1 MKLYI
6 ETYGC
11 QMNINDSEIIAGIMQ
26 LHNYEITE
34 NAKEADLILINTCSI
49 RDNAEQRIM
58 GRLGYFRELKGYK
71 SSLKVGLVG
80 CMAERLKEKLLNED
94 VINLVIGP
102 DSYRHL
108 PDLLNS
114 NGEDKR
120 IHVDLSIEET
130 YESVQPLRY
139 DNNGISAFV
148 SITRG
153 CNNFCSY
160 CVVPYTRG
168 RERSRPVDTILHE
181 VKELI
186 DNGYKE
192 ATLLG
197 QNVNSYRYETTH
209 GVVDFPW
216 LIEEIAIT
224 YPSLRLRFSTSHP
237 KDISERLIDCIA
249 KYPNISKHV
258 HLPSQSGSNAILK
271 KMNRKYTREEYLKKI
286 NLIYTKIPGC
296 SITTDI
302 IAGFCGETQQDHED
316 TLSLMKESRYDY
328 AYMFKYSERPG
339 TKAEETLDD
348 DVPEEVKSARLSEII
363 SLQHNLSMESNQRD
377 LGKTF
382 EVLVEGESKKSSLK
396 LYGRSSQNKV
406 VVFPKENFKKGDLV
420 NVIIEKVTSGTLI
433 GKVVR

>member
-224 YPSLRLRFSTSHP
+224 YPSLRLRFTP
-237 KDISERLIDCIA
+237 
-249 KYPNISKHV
+249 
-258 HLPSQSGSNAILK
+258 
-271 KMNRKYTREEYLKKI
+271 
-286 NLIYTKIPGC
+286 
-296 SITTDI
+296 
-302 IAGFCGETQQDHED
+302 
-316 TLSLMKESRYDY
+316 
-328 AYMFKYSERPG
+328 
-339 TKAEETLDD
+339 
-348 DVPEEVKSARLSEII
+348 
-363 SLQHNLSMESNQRD
+363 
-377 LGKTF
+377 
-382 EVLVEGESKKSSLK
+382 
-396 LYGRSSQNKV
+396 
-406 VVFPKENFKKGDLV
+406 
-420 NVIIEKVTSGTLI
+420 
-433 GKVVR
+433 